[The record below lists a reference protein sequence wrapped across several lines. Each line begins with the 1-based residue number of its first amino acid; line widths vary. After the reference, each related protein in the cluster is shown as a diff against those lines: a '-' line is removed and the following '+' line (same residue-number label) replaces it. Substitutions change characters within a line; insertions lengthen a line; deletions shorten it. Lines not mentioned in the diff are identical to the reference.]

1 MESTIFGS
9 SKNFI
14 INLEYLTQ
22 SSNLNINL
30 QILKKESLNFI
41 FFTQRDVT
49 SIDELT
55 INFQDSIFNSISPY
69 MSIEIVESTKTLKF
83 ILSYIPSYD
92 NENPISRVNLSLSL
106 NYTNFDNNFEY
117 SFNNSILD
125 KNIDLVELIHQNVDN
140 IIESLPKR
148 RRRSK
153 EIFEDEQIINERK
166 KTINKLKIF
175 LDDNQIEFIDKNID
189 QLSYLNKEKIFELY
203 EKMFDFQNNPHFV
216 KYFNDCIKG
225 EECSYKAL
233 GKCSFSHHLIQK
245 RVFQTKKNGYSLEI
259 NSIQNTLLHLSIL
272 LNVTREQIIEIINL
286 DIDEIF
292 EIPVN

>member
-92 NENPISRVNLSLSL
+92 NENP
-106 NYTNFDNNFEY
+106 
-117 SFNNSILD
+117 
-125 KNIDLVELIHQNVDN
+125 
-140 IIESLPKR
+140 
-148 RRRSK
+148 
-153 EIFEDEQIINERK
+153 
-166 KTINKLKIF
+166 
-175 LDDNQIEFIDKNID
+175 
-189 QLSYLNKEKIFELY
+189 
-203 EKMFDFQNNPHFV
+203 
-216 KYFNDCIKG
+216 
-225 EECSYKAL
+225 
-233 GKCSFSHHLIQK
+233 
-245 RVFQTKKNGYSLEI
+245 
-259 NSIQNTLLHLSIL
+259 
-272 LNVTREQIIEIINL
+272 
-286 DIDEIF
+286 
-292 EIPVN
+292 